1 MSELKPD
8 SEKKE
13 ERLSDKEK
21 VNTEKTNAEELN
33 AEEPNAEEPNAEEI
47 NEEPPAA
54 SEDEDFFFDDNKAYE
69 ARRAA
74 RLERRN
80 KLRRRKKRLRI
91 AGCIVVAAAAA
102 IGIGIGFYGEELQ
115 NFVSEQQVKIA
126 QMVKSAD
133 RKTEE
138 EKTAQ
143 QTNAEAEAEN
153 AVTPEVQDTDGL
165 SEEDKTLY
173 RQAKYAAKQ
182 YDYDKAI
189 SMLQNSETYQT
200 SEKFQHA
207 VKVYQKKKESC
218 VSWPLDQVTH
228 VFYHTLIKDTGKA
241 FDGDYKS
248 GDYDQVMTTIDEFNQ
263 ITQSMYDKGYVM
275 VSIYDMATADEN
287 GNMNAGEILLPPGKV
302 PFVLSQ
308 DDVCYY
314 HYMDGDGFATK
325 LIVDE
330 EGKIRNE
337 YVEDAEELNAEKP
350 NAEKPNVEKLNEE
363 KPNTEEIDEEPP
375 AASEDEDFFFDDNKA
390 YEARRAARLER
401 RNKLRR
407 RKKRLRIAG
416 CIVVAAAAAI
426 GIGIGFYGEELQNFV
441 SEQQVKIAQMVKSA
455 DRKTEEEKTAQQTNA
470 EAEAENA
477 VTPEVQD
484 TDGLSEEDKTLYR
497 QAKYAAK
504 QYDYDKAISML
515 QNSETY
521 QTSEKFQHAVKVYQ
535 KKKESCVS
543 WPLDQVT
550 HVFYHTL
557 IKDTGKAFDGDYKS
571 GDYDQVMTT
580 IDEFNQITQSMYD
593 KGYVMVSIYDMATAD
608 ENGNMNA
615 GEILLPPGKVPFVLS
630 QDDVCYYHY
639 MDGDGFATKLI
650 VDEEGKIRNEYVEDD
665 GSISVGDYDMVPL
678 IDRFVEEHPDFS
690 YRGAKGIVA
699 LTGYNGILG
708 YRTDSSY
715 ETRPDDLD
723 ADKVKWLD
731 EHPDFN
737 LNTERENAARVAQAM
752 KDEGW
757 LFASHTWGHQNVSQI
772 SLERLQ
778 ADTQKFKEN
787 VDPLIGGTDIII
799 FAFGADLTSVE
810 DYSGEKFE
818 YLKSQGYNYYCN
830 VDSSQYFVQIRS
842 NYFRQ
847 GRRNLDGYRM
857 YYNPELLSDL
867 FDAQSVFDSSR
878 PVPVPTMG

>member
-8 SEKKE
+8 SVDTE
-13 ERLSDKEK
+13 ERLSGTEETQKEE
-21 VNTEKTNAEELN
+21 TAEQAEKTEEAAQQNTDTETPEEISAEEKTD
-33 AEEPNAEEPNAEEI
+33 EKKI
-47 NEEPPAA
+47 TDTDDEPPAA
-54 SEDEDFFFDDNKAYE
+54 SEDEDFFYDDNDAYE

-74 RLERRN
+74 RQERRS
-80 KLRRRKKRLRI
+80 KMRRRKKRMRI
-91 AGCIVVAAAAA
+91 VGGIIVAAAAA
-102 IGIGIGFYGEELQ
+102 IGIGVGFYGEELQ
-115 NFVSEQQVKIA
+115 TFFRN
-126 QMVKSAD
+126 
-133 RKTEE
+133 
-138 EKTAQ
+138 Q
-143 QTNAEAEAEN
+143 QTKITELAKSVGTKEKEEPVETMAEAETVPEN
-153 AVTPEVQDTDGL
+153 TVTPEPETDVDGL
-165 SEEDKTLY
+165 TKEDKALY
-173 RQAKYAAKQ
+173 RRAKRYANQ

-189 SMLQNSETYQT
+189 ELLQGSDTYQNSQR
-200 SEKFQHA
+200 FQHA
-207 VKVYQKKKESC
+207 VKVYQKKKDSC

-228 VFYHTLIKDTGKA
+228 VFYHTLIKDTSKA

-314 HYMDGDGFATK
+314 HYMDGDGFASK
-325 LIVDE
+325 LVVDD

-337 YVEDAEELNAEKP
+337 Y
-350 NAEKPNVEKLNEE
+350 
-363 KPNTEEIDEEPP
+363 I
-375 AASEDEDFFFDDNKA
+375 
-390 YEARRAARLER
+390 
-401 RNKLRR
+401 
-407 RKKRLRIAG
+407 
-416 CIVVAAAAAI
+416 
-426 GIGIGFYGEELQNFV
+426 
-441 SEQQVKIAQMVKSA
+441 
-455 DRKTEEEKTAQQTNA
+455 
-470 EAEAENA
+470 
-477 VTPEVQD
+477 
-484 TDGLSEEDKTLYR
+484 
-497 QAKYAAK
+497 
-504 QYDYDKAISML
+504 
-515 QNSETY
+515 
-521 QTSEKFQHAVKVYQ
+521 
-535 KKKESCVS
+535 
-543 WPLDQVT
+543 
-550 HVFYHTL
+550 
-557 IKDTGKAFDGDYKS
+557 
-571 GDYDQVMTT
+571 
-580 IDEFNQITQSMYD
+580 
-593 KGYVMVSIYDMATAD
+593 
-608 ENGNMNA
+608 
-615 GEILLPPGKVPFVLS
+615 
-630 QDDVCYYHY
+630 
-639 MDGDGFATKLI
+639 
-650 VDEEGKIRNEYVEDD
+650 EDD
-665 GSISVGDYDMVPL
+665 GSVSVGDYDMVPL

-731 EHPDFN
+731 EHPDFD
-737 LNTERENAARVAQAM
+737 LNTEREGAAKVAQAM

-772 SLERLQ
+772 SLEKLQ

-799 FAFGADLTSVE
+799 FAFGADLSGAE

-818 YLKSQGYNYYCN
+818 YLKNQGYNYFCN

-867 FDAQSVFDSSR
+867 FDAQAVFDPSR
-878 PVPVPTMG
+878 PVPVPAMG

>member
-1 MSELKPD
+1 MSELKPE
-8 SEKKE
+8 SENTE
-13 ERLSDKEK
+13 ERLSDKEE
-21 VNTEKTNAEELN
+21 VNTEETNN
-33 AEEPNAEEPNAEEI
+33 A
-47 NEEPPAA
+47 
-54 SEDEDFFFDDNKAYE
+54 DEDFFYDDNEAYE
-69 ARRAA
+69 VRRAA
-74 RLERRN
+74 RIERRN
-80 KLRRRKKRLRI
+80 KMRRRKKRLRI
-91 AGCIVVAAAAA
+91 AGSVLVAAAVAA
-102 IGIGIGFYGEELQ
+102 GVGVGFYGEELKE
-115 NFVSEQQVKIA
+115 FLGRQQVKIA
-126 QMVKSAD
+126 QMVKSAGE
-133 RKTEE
+133 KTE
-138 EKTAQ
+138 KDDKAVQ

-153 AVTPEVQDTDGL
+153 TVTPEVTQETDSL
-165 SEEDKTLY
+165 SKEDKALY
-173 RQAKYAAKQ
+173 RQAKHAANQ

-189 SMLQNSETYQT
+189 SLLQGSDTYET

-207 VKVYQKKKESC
+207 VKVYQKKKDSC

-228 VFYHTLIKDTGKA
+228 VFYHTLIRDTGKA
-241 FDGDYKS
+241 FDGDYKT

-325 LIVDE
+325 LIVDD

-337 YVEDAEELNAEKP
+337 Y
-350 NAEKPNVEKLNEE
+350 
-363 KPNTEEIDEEPP
+363 T
-375 AASEDEDFFFDDNKA
+375 
-390 YEARRAARLER
+390 
-401 RNKLRR
+401 
-407 RKKRLRIAG
+407 
-416 CIVVAAAAAI
+416 
-426 GIGIGFYGEELQNFV
+426 
-441 SEQQVKIAQMVKSA
+441 
-455 DRKTEEEKTAQQTNA
+455 
-470 EAEAENA
+470 
-477 VTPEVQD
+477 
-484 TDGLSEEDKTLYR
+484 
-497 QAKYAAK
+497 
-504 QYDYDKAISML
+504 
-515 QNSETY
+515 
-521 QTSEKFQHAVKVYQ
+521 
-535 KKKESCVS
+535 
-543 WPLDQVT
+543 
-550 HVFYHTL
+550 
-557 IKDTGKAFDGDYKS
+557 
-571 GDYDQVMTT
+571 
-580 IDEFNQITQSMYD
+580 
-593 KGYVMVSIYDMATAD
+593 
-608 ENGNMNA
+608 
-615 GEILLPPGKVPFVLS
+615 
-630 QDDVCYYHY
+630 
-639 MDGDGFATKLI
+639 
-650 VDEEGKIRNEYVEDD
+650 EDD
-665 GSISVGDYDMVPL
+665 GSISVGDYDVVPL

-723 ADKVKWLD
+723 ADKVRWLD
-731 EHPDFN
+731 AHPDFN

-818 YLKSQGYNYYCN
+818 YFKSQGYNYYCN

-878 PVPVPTMG
+878 PVPVPPMG